1 MGLIGSL
8 PRAIFRVPVSLT
20 DLFAQ
25 IVEPQDGSSPSR
37 GRPQAVSENLRDFA
51 SFEKPIVVQCG
62 KWPKFSVK

>member
-1 MGLIGSL
+1 MGSL

-51 SFEKPIVVQCG
+51 SFEKPTVVQCG
-62 KWPKFSVK
+62 KRPKFSVK

>member
-1 MGLIGSL
+1 MGSL

-25 IVEPQDGSSPSR
+25 IVVEPQDGSHPHAA
-37 GRPQAVSENLRDFA
+37 PQAVSQNLRDFA

-62 KWPKFSVK
+62 KWPKFPVK

>member
-1 MGLIGSL
+1 MGSL

-37 GRPQAVSENLRDFA
+37 GRPQARE
-51 SFEKPIVVQCG
+51 
-62 KWPKFSVK
+62 PKFARFRKF